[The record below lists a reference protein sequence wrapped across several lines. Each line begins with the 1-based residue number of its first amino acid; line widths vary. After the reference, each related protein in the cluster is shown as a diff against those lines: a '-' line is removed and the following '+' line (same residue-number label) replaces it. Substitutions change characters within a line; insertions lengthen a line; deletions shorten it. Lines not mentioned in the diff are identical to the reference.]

1 MEKHYGVSRGT
12 VVDNVDPEGMGR
24 VTVSIAGK
32 IDESEWALPYGVGGG
47 SRGSWNIPPIGAL
60 VWVSFED
67 GNLDSPIW
75 AHGPWTKPAADALI
89 PEDATEAQ
97 ADDPETAHLL
107 KTIETSHFKITCDE
121 RPSPDDDEANRKE
134 FLRLVHKES
143 GDMIE
148 IDGRTRAIYMRAT
161 TGIYFETLGFFRV
174 KATLVQFNE
183 RLLQFGGK
191 VI

>member
-107 KTIETSHFKITCDE
+107 KTIETSFFKITCDE
-121 RPSPDDDEANRKE
+121 RPSPDDNPMNRKE

-143 GDMIE
+143 GDMLE
-148 IDGRTRAIYMRAT
+148 IDAVAR
-161 TGIYFETLGFFRV
+161 GIYVKSTASIVLKTLGMI
-174 KATLVQFNE
+174 KLDATLVQIGD
-183 RLLQFGGK
+183 RLVQPGTH